1 VPHEFIAPTRRT
13 VLKGL
18 TGIVLTAAACG
29 IVDPS
34 QALARA
40 TGGAARNL
48 GLKNLH
54 TGEVLDVTYWAEG
67 AYRPDACRAL
77 NTMLRDWRTGDV
89 INMDPKLFDLL
100 HTLRHKMNSDAPFD
114 LISGYRSPETNA
126 QLRKNSNGVAK
137 KSYHMR
143 GMATAACRACARR
156 RSNSSP
162 AASAITPSRASSM
175 SIPARY
181 AAGARVSSAMPDEG
195 PSPCYRITRLSSLP
209 GSARAIQPP
218 SLWMPRASPG
228 HDGWMVFGR
237 ARRVP
242 KVTSQ

>member
-1 VPHEFIAPTRRT
+1 MPHDFIAPTRRT

-34 QALARA
+34 AALARD

-54 TGEVLDVTYWAEG
+54 TGEVLNITYWDQG

-77 NTMLRDWRTGDV
+77 NAMLRDWRTGDIV
-89 INMDPKLFDLL
+89 NMDPKLFDLL
-100 HTLRHKMNSDAPFD
+100 HTLRKKMNSDAPFD

-126 QLRKNSNGVAK
+126 SLRKNSKAVAK

-143 GMATAACRACARR
+143 GMAVDIHLPDRSLSRLRKTALELKAGGVGYYPKSGFVHIDTGKV
-156 RSNSSP
+156 RSW
-162 AASAITPSRASSM
+162 
-175 SIPARY
+175 
-181 AAGARVSSAMPDEG
+181 G
-195 PSPCYRITRLSSLP
+195 
-209 GSARAIQPP
+209 
-218 SLWMPRASPG
+218 
-228 HDGWMVFGR
+228 
-237 ARRVP
+237 
-242 KVTSQ
+242 